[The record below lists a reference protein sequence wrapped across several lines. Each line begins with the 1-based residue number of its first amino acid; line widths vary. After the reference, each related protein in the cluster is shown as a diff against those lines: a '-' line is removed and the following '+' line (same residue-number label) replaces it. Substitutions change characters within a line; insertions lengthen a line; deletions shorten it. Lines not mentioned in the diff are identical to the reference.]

1 MHAGGDVLSALF
13 AALVGGMEVGQ
24 AAEKVQFFQRAKAAA
39 APVFSVIARQPLI
52 NNSRAVPGAAPP
64 AGQCQG
70 RLELRGVRF
79 AYPARPDSIVLKH
92 FSLEVEPG
100 KTVAL
105 VGESGSGKSTIVGL
119 LERFYDPQQGQVL
132 PPPPCPAGPLLLVG
146 PYAQSLRTA
155 L

>member
-1 MHAGGDVLSALF
+1 MAALF
-13 AALVGGMEVGQ
+13 AALVGGAELGQ
-24 AAEKVQFFQRAKAAA
+24 AAGKIKFFQRGKAAA
-39 APVFSVIARQPLI
+39 AQIFAVIDRQPLI
-52 NNSRAVPGAAPP
+52 NDSGAVPGAAPP

-119 LERFYDPQQGQVL
+119 LERFYDPQQGQVPL
-132 PPPPCPAGPLLLVG
+132 YPCRTTICCLSVPIC
-146 PYAQSLRTA
+146 SL
-155 L
+155 

>member
-1 MHAGGDVLSALF
+1 M
-13 AALVGGMEVGQ
+13 GQ

-39 APVFSVIARQPLI
+39 APVFAVIARQPLV
-52 NNSRAVPGAAPP
+52 NDSGAGPGGAPP

-92 FSLEVEPG
+92 FCLEVAPG
-100 KTVAL
+100 QTVAL

-132 PPPPCPAGPLLLVG
+132 QPCPGLLPACL
-146 PYAQSLRTA
+146 PDAWCAQ
-155 L
+155 